1 MKINLKPVE
10 RLSDVV
16 THCHVKVASIICV
29 LIMTLNRMLTGF
41 LTFFFFICGMTIFA
55 ASKCLKPVNS
65 LFRTCAKVGRCTN
78 ISEIL
83 NTYLACY
90 PIVKIAS

>member
-41 LTFFFFICGMTIFA
+41 LTFFFFHMWNDHIC
-55 ASKCLKPVNS
+55 SLKM
-65 LFRTCAKVGRCTN
+65 FKTG
-78 ISEIL
+78 
-83 NTYLACY
+83 
-90 PIVKIAS
+90 